1 MERKTWLFVVW
12 RRLSSIVYRIVSIHL
27 SSLSVLFSLQ
37 FFENESIRVKISDF
51 LRGAARGGEI
61 LVPLKTAD
69 IASN

>member
-37 FFENESIRVKISDF
+37 FFENQFVKISDF

>member
-12 RRLSSIVYRIVSIHL
+12 RRLSSIVYRLSMHL

-37 FFENESIRVKISDF
+37 FFENQFVKISDF